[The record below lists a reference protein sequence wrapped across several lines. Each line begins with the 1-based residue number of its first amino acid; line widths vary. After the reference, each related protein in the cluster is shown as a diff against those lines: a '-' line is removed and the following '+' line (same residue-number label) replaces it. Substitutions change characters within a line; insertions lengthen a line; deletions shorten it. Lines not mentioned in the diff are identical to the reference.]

1 MLDCYPTQFQTPY
14 LAMDRRFTASSASPI
29 SWWLL
34 AIALAIVAGV
44 SQSAVTQLLICFGA
58 LITILLFREEAP
70 WSRSVKFYFFLAVF
84 VVVARVLFR
93 IIFNIQDPQESTAL
107 ELPGFSINLG
117 FGPAVELFGSVSH
130 EALLAGATDGLRL
143 AAIILSIGMASSLAN
158 PRTLLKSTPSALYEI
173 ASAVSV
179 AINLAPQMISSL
191 QRVRKARS
199 LRGRS
204 KGLGSMAGTVIPVL
218 EDAIDS
224 SLALAASMDSRGF
237 GRRGNLSKSQV
248 LGARLSSLLAVGFL
262 VVGSFA
268 LLVGQTENLGLVLI
282 LIGLIS
288 SFITVRI
295 NSKAQI
301 RTRLEKV
308 KFRIFDAVLM
318 LVSVALL
325 VSAFLGWLA

>member
-1 MLDCYPTQFQTPY
+1 M
-14 LAMDRRFTASSASPI
+14 AKRFTASGASPL

-34 AIALAIVAGV
+34 AIAMAIAAGV
-44 SQSAVTQLLICFGA
+44 SQNALTQVLVCLLA
-58 LITILLFREEAP
+58 LITILLFREDAP
-70 WSRSVKFYFFLAVF
+70 WSRSVRFYLFLAGF

-93 IIFNIQDPQESTAL
+93 IVFNIQNPEESTAL
-107 ELPGFSINLG
+107 DLPGLSINLG
-117 FGPAVELFGSVSH
+117 FGPTVELFGAVSH
-130 EALLAGATDGLRL
+130 EALLGGATDGLRL

-173 ASAVSV
+173 ASAISV

-237 GRRGNLSKSQV
+237 GRRGDLSKSQV
-248 LGARLSSLLAVGFL
+248 LGARLSSLVAVALLAI
-262 VVGSFA
+262 GSFT
-268 LLVGQTENLGLVLI
+268 LLIGQTELIGGVLI
-282 LIGLIS
+282 AFGLLAS
-288 SFITVRI
+288 LVTVRI

-301 RTRLEKV
+301 RTRFESATFGV
-308 KFRIFDAVLM
+308 FDIVL
-318 LVSVALL
+318 VVISCALL
-325 VSAFLGWLA
+325 ISAALGWLP

>member
-1 MLDCYPTQFQTPY
+1 M
-14 LAMDRRFTASSASPI
+14 AKRFTASGASPL

-34 AIALAIVAGV
+34 AIAMAIVAGV
-44 SQSAVTQLLICFGA
+44 SQNALTQVLVCLLA
-58 LITILLFREEAP
+58 LITILLFREDAP
-70 WSRSVKFYFFLAVF
+70 WSRSVRFYLFLAGF

-93 IIFNIQDPQESTAL
+93 IVFNIQNPEESTAL
-107 ELPGFSINLG
+107 DLPGFSINLG
-117 FGPAVELFGSVSH
+117 FGPAVELFGAVSH
-130 EALLAGATDGLRL
+130 EALLGGATDGLRL

-173 ASAVSV
+173 ASAISV

-237 GRRGNLSKSQV
+237 GRRGDLSKSQV
-248 LGARLSSLLAVGFL
+248 LGARLSSLVAVALLAI
-262 VVGSFA
+262 GSFT
-268 LLVGQTENLGLVLI
+268 LLIGQTELIGGVLI
-282 LIGLIS
+282 AFGLLAS
-288 SFITVRI
+288 LVTVRI

-301 RTRLEKV
+301 RTRFESATFGV
-308 KFRIFDAVLM
+308 FDIVL
-318 LVSVALL
+318 VVISCALL
-325 VSAFLGWLA
+325 ISTALGWLP